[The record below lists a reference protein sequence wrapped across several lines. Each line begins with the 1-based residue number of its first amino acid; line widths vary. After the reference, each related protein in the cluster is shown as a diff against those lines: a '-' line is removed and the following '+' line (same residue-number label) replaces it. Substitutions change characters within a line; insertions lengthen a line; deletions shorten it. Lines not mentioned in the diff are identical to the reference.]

1 MLKVCL
7 SLNYKYT
14 TKTNFKELDNMID
27 KVTHHYYDAHFLN
40 NSKLKKKLWQQQ
52 LRKSDKNIALALN
65 WSIKKN

>member
-1 MLKVCL
+1 
-7 SLNYKYT
+7 
-14 TKTNFKELDNMID
+14 MID

>member
-40 NSKLKKKLWQQQ
+40 NSKLKKNYDSNSSESQT
-52 LRKSDKNIALALN
+52 RT
-65 WSIKKN
+65 